1 MKRRHLVVIVSA
13 FTLLT
18 VLFVLAVMIG
28 VGVGTDPG
36 REQIRSLIERQLA
49 GSVKGKVHL
58 GRIRGGGLTGFT
70 LDTFA
75 IRDLE
80 DSLLVSTGR
89 VTVQYD
95 VRDVLDR
102 RLLLRNIQVEHPVIR
117 FRQYAKGDW
126 NFQRVFRRDRPAG
139 PDAPG
144 RSFGDYVVLDSVRV
158 RDGEFIMTRSWTPDD
173 SLRGA
178 KRDSAIRRNLTN
190 PNREIRHNTDGL
202 THTYRWSRV
211 SGFLPRVRIA
221 DPDSSRFGMLF
232 VIDTLN
238 VDEFEPPFKFRNGRG
253 VVRKLG
259 DSVFADIAH
268 FQLPASAGSA
278 KGKIWWG
285 SGLPIRVD
293 INIKADSVSLN
304 DVAWVY
310 ETLPRTGG
318 GKTNLRIRNNA
329 QNLKHFEYALSDM
342 DVTSTRSRVSGA
354 MTFVV
359 GGPVLVIKDVDL
371 RGAPVNFDLVRTFAG
386 EPLPVDWQG
395 NLYGIVR
402 GPGGPLTHF
411 VVDTSYVTFRDAHVL
426 GAISQGSGRGG
437 LNILDPE
444 LTEFHNFHVNIGNL
458 DLRTIQYL
466 YPAFPRIGGTVS
478 GVATLD
484 SSWLDVRFSR
494 ADITHRNMPGEPSRI
509 TGSGRVTYGEQFM
522 TYDVALNAQ
531 PLSVTMMS
539 HAYEL
544 GLKGLMSGP
553 ITAKGTTNDLQL
565 TMQLQGPAGGFT
577 YAGRVDLYPLSVA
590 ARGTGRLEQLD
601 LAQVVDRPNT
611 PQGFVTGSYQL
622 DVRGD
627 TNDIGTLVGTAALL
641 VERSE
646 LDGVRIFPS
655 RLRARFADRRMLVD
669 TLIIE
674 SVAAKMIASGALGL
688 TSDRTDS
695 LWYEVSVDSLGGLRR
710 YVAPL
715 LPARADAQTDSLAG
729 TMRVEGFVK
738 GSLRSLS
745 VAGNVTGTNVVVRRE
760 AGRTIQGTFAF
771 SDVFN
776 EPTGGLSV
784 RLNSL
789 DFGGIRLDSVGTEMQ
804 LRTDRKG
811 TFSVGAVARNGV
823 RFSAA
828 GDLELQKWRSD
839 VLFKTLSVVTDSN
852 RWTLAKPAAL
862 TFSGDKAVSV
872 DSLVIANGRGGRVAL
887 AGNVPDSGAAA
898 LVLRADSLP
907 LHDVGEVLQLRSP
920 FDGIAHVT
928 VTGAGTA
935 LAPTMN
941 MQARLNRVH
950 YGNMLVERVNASAEY
965 SNHRARVALDLIAGG
980 RTALLARGSLPVDV
994 RYFGAE
1000 LLEDTLV
1007 ASVRTD
1013 SASFSLIRTVIPALD
1028 SAKGELVANLD
1039 VRGTWKH
1046 PDITGALRVENG
1058 EAWVDTLGIKLRD
1071 VNVDVGFFGHGDSLA
1086 IRRASA
1092 RSGTS
1097 AGDSVSLTGYVAYRD
1112 IDNPYLDLRLR
1123 ARNFHILDKRAVA
1136 RLDVSTEGNGMRL
1149 RGQLRGATLTGGI
1162 VVDRGVIY
1170 LPDPVLARKRY
1181 GDFTSMLRDTT
1192 RANGSGVAASSGIF
1206 QTILFDDV
1214 RVTLGDEVRLQ
1225 SREAN
1230 IVLGGELNI
1239 QQRSKRSANVA
1250 SSGTLESDSSLVL
1263 VFDGVLRAERGTYT
1277 LDLGPLVRR
1286 EFQVEGGS
1294 VTFFGAA
1301 DLAPE
1306 LDIRALHT
1314 VRTAEGGERNIRVR
1328 LTGTLSNPVLD
1339 LESAESFAMS
1349 QSDMVSYLIFGQPN
1363 FALTSEGSNY
1373 VQLAAQQ
1380 IFPAAT
1386 SFAAAQLRSFLGPA
1400 ADFLQLRP
1408 GSTDLTRLSSNSLG
1422 ATVGDV
1428 ISTSR
1433 FGGEAQ
1439 LTQKLYLSVSAGT
1452 GICSGSETSD
1462 QRSWSDIWI
1471 EGLSG
1476 KLEYRLSP
1484 DASLRVGKE
1493 PGTSSCRT
1501 ASVGRVVPAPSQ
1513 WGLSLFKTWRF

>member
-49 GSVKGKVHL
+49 GNVRGKVHL

-102 RLLLRNIQVEHPVIR
+102 RLLLRNVHVEHPVIR

-158 RDGEFIMTRSWTPDD
+158 RNGEFIMTRSWTPDD

-190 PNREIRHNTDGL
+190 PAREIRHNTDGL
-202 THTYRWSRV
+202 THTYRWSRA
-211 SGFLPRVRIA
+211 SGFLPHVRIA
-221 DPDSSRFGMLF
+221 DPDSNRFGMDF

-253 VVRKLG
+253 RVRKLG
-259 DSVFADIAH
+259 DSVFVDIAH

-293 INIKADSVSLN
+293 VNIKADSVALN

-318 GKTNLRIRNNA
+318 GKTNLRITNNK
-329 QNLKHFEYALSDM
+329 QNLKRFEYALSNM
-342 DVTSTRSRVSGA
+342 DVTSTRSRVMGA
-354 MTFVV
+354 MTFVT
-359 GGPVLVIKDVDL
+359 GGPVLEVKDVDL
-371 RGAPVNFDLVRTFAG
+371 RGAPVNFDLIRTFAG

-402 GPGGPLTHF
+402 GPGGPLTRF
-411 VVDTSYVTFRDAHVL
+411 MVDTSHVIFRDAHVL

-444 LTEFHNFHVNIGNL
+444 LTEFHNFQVNLATL
-458 DLRTIQYL
+458 DLRSIEYL
-466 YPAFPRIGGTVS
+466 FPAFPRIGGTVA

-484 SSWLDVRFSR
+484 SSWLDVRFSK

-522 TYDVALNAQ
+522 TYDVNLNAQ

-539 HAYEL
+539 RAYEL

-577 YAGRVDLYPLSVA
+577 YAGRVDVYPLSVA
-590 ARGTGRLEQLD
+590 ARGSGRLEQLD
-601 LAQVVDRPNT
+601 LSQVVDRPNA
-611 PQGFVTGSYQL
+611 PPGFVTGSYQL

-627 TNDIGTLVGTAALL
+627 TNDIGTLVGMAALL

-646 LDGVRIFPS
+646 LDGVRIYPS

-669 TLIIE
+669 TLIVE
-674 SVAAKMIASGALGL
+674 SVAAKMIATGALGL

-695 LWYEVSVDSLGGLRR
+695 LLYEISVDSLGGLRR

-715 LPARADAQTDSLAG
+715 LPARAGAEIDSLSG
-729 TMRVEGFVK
+729 SMLVTGFAR
-738 GSLRSLS
+738 GSLRSLDI
-745 VAGNVTGTNVVVRRE
+745 AGKLTGTNVVVRRE
-760 AGRTIQGTFAF
+760 AGREVRGTFAL
-771 SDVFN
+771 SNVFDQPSG
-776 EPTGGLSV
+776 ELSL
-784 RLNSL
+784 RLASL
-789 DFGGIRLDSVGTEMQ
+789 DVGGIRLDSVGADIQ
-804 LRTDRKG
+804 LGTDRKG
-811 TFSVGAVARNGV
+811 SFTFGAVGRNRV
-823 RFSAA
+823 IFAAA
-828 GDLELQKWRSD
+828 GELALEEKRSN
-839 VLFKTLSVVTDSN
+839 VLFRTLTVLTDSN
-852 RWTLAKPAAL
+852 RWTLSRPAAL
-862 TFSGDKAVSV
+862 TFSGDKAFAA
-872 DSLVIANGRGGRVAL
+872 DSFVIANGRGARVSMV
-887 AGNVPDSGAAA
+887 GNVPDTGAAT
-898 LVLRADSLP
+898 LGLRGDSLP
-907 LHDVGEVLQLRSP
+907 LRDIGNIIQLRSQLS
-920 FDGIAHVT
+920 GVAHVT
-928 VTGAGTA
+928 LTGAGTA
-935 LAPTMN
+935 AAPTMN

-950 YGNMLVERVNASAEY
+950 YGNMQVERVNASADY
-965 SNHRARVALDLIAGG
+965 ANRRARVALDLTAAG
-980 RTALLARGSLPVDV
+980 RTALLARGSLPIEV

-1000 LLEDTLV
+1000 LLEDTLI

-1013 SASFSLIRTVIPALD
+1013 SASFSLIRMIIPALD

-1058 EAWVDTLGIKLRD
+1058 EAWVDTLGIKLRG

-1092 RSGTS
+1092 WSGTT
-1097 AGDSVSLTGYVAYRD
+1097 AADSISLTGYVAYRD
-1112 IDNPYLDLRLR
+1112 LDNPYLDLRLR
-1123 ARNFHILDKRAVA
+1123 ARNFHVLDRRALA
-1136 RLDVSTEGNGMRL
+1136 RLFVSTEGNGMRL

-1181 GDFTSMLRDTT
+1181 GDFTSMFRDTAIS
-1192 RANGSGVAASSGIF
+1192 RGSGVAASSGLME
-1206 QTILFDDV
+1206 TILFDDV

-1239 QQRSKRSANVA
+1239 QQRAKRSANVA
-1250 SSGTLESDSSLVL
+1250 STGTLESDSSLVL

-1286 EFQVEGGS
+1286 EFQVEGGT

-1306 LDIRALHT
+1306 LDIRALHR

-1408 GSTDLTRLSSNSLG
+1408 GSTDLTKLG
-1422 ATVGDV
+1422 ANGFGSTVGDV

-1439 LTQKLYLSVSAGT
+1439 LTQRLYLSVSAGT
-1452 GICSGSETSD
+1452 GLCSDDAAD
-1462 QRSWSDIWI
+1462 QQRWRDIWI

-1476 KLEYRLSP
+1476 KLEYRLSD

-1493 PGTSSCRT
+1493 PGTTSCRA
-1501 ASVGRVVPAPSQ
+1501 ASVGRVVQAPSQ

>member
-18 VLFVLAVMIG
+18 VLFVAAVMIG

-36 REQIRSLIERQLA
+36 REQIRSLIQNQLA
-49 GSVKGKVHL
+49 GSVRGKVHL

-70 LDTFA
+70 LDSFA

-80 DSLLVSTGR
+80 DSLLVSSGR
-89 VTVQYD
+89 VSVEYD
-95 VRDVLDR
+95 IRDLLDR
-102 RLLLRNIQVEHPVIR
+102 RLLLRNVRLESPVIR
-117 FRQYAKGDW
+117 LRQYEKGDW
-126 NFQRVFRRDRPAG
+126 NFQRVFRRQG
-139 PDAPG
+139 PSGPETPG
-144 RSFGDYVVLDSVRV
+144 RGFGDYVVLDSVRV
-158 RDGEFIMTRSWTPDD
+158 RNGEFILTRPWSPDD

-178 KRDSAIRRNLTN
+178 RRDSAIRRNLTN
-190 PNREIRHNTDGL
+190 PAREIRHNTDGL

-211 SGFLPRVRIA
+211 SGFLPRARIA
-221 DPDSSRFGMLF
+221 DPDSNRFGMLF
-232 VIDTLN
+232 AIDTLD
-238 VDEFEPPFKFRNGRG
+238 VDEFEPPFRFRNGRG

-259 DSVFADIAH
+259 DSVFVEIAH
-268 FQLPASAGSA
+268 FELPASAGSA
-278 KGKIWWG
+278 KGRIWWG

-293 INIKADSVSLN
+293 VSIRADSVALN

-318 GKTNLRIRNNA
+318 GRTNLRITNNR
-329 QNLKHFEYALSDM
+329 QNLKHFEYALTEM
-342 DVTSTRSRVSGA
+342 DVTSTRSRVMGA

-359 GGPVLVIKDVDL
+359 GGPVLVVKDVDL
-371 RGAPVNFDLVRTFAG
+371 RGAPVNFDLIRTFAG

-402 GPGGPLTHF
+402 GPGGPLTQF
-411 VVDTSYVTFRDAHVL
+411 LVDTSHVIFRDAHVL
-426 GAISQGSGRGG
+426 GAISRGSGRGG

-444 LTEFHNFHVNIGNL
+444 LTEFRGFQVNVETL
-458 DLRTIQYL
+458 DLRSIEHL
-466 YPAFPRIGGTVS
+466 FPAFPRIGGTIS
-478 GVATLD
+478 GIATLD
-484 SSWLDVRFSR
+484 SSWLDVRFSK
-494 ADITHRNMPGEPSRI
+494 ADVTHRNMPGQPSRI

-522 TYDVALNAQ
+522 TYDVSLNAQ

-539 HAYEL
+539 HAYDL

-565 TMQLQGPAGGFT
+565 VMQLQGPAGGFT
-577 YAGRVDLYPLSVA
+577 YAGRVDVYPLSVA
-590 ARGTGRLEQLD
+590 ARGAGRFEQLD
-601 LAQVVDRPNT
+601 LAQVIDRAAT
-611 PQGFVTGSYQL
+611 PTGFVTGSYQI

-627 TNDIGTLVGTAALL
+627 TNDVGTLTGSASVL

-646 LDGVRIFPS
+646 LDGMRIYPS
-655 RLRARFADRRMLVD
+655 RLRARFADRRVHVD
-669 TLIIE
+669 TLLVE
-674 SVAAKMIASGALGL
+674 SVAAKLIASGALGL
-688 TSDRTDS
+688 TDDRTDS

-710 YVAPL
+710 YMTPL
-715 LPARADAQTDSLAG
+715 LPARASAQTDSLAG
-729 TMRVEGFVK
+729 SMVLTGYAR
-738 GSLRSLS
+738 GSLRSLGI
-745 VAGNVTGTNVVVRRE
+745 AGTATGRNLVVRRE
-760 AGRTIQGTFAF
+760 AGRDIQGSFAF
-771 SDVFN
+771 SNVLDEPAGDV
-776 EPTGGLSV
+776 SV
-784 RLNSL
+784 RFASL
-789 DFGGIRLDSVGTEMQ
+789 DFGGVRLDTVVTDIRVG
-804 LRTDRKG
+804 TDRKG
-811 TFSVGAVARNGV
+811 TFSVGAVGRNRV
-823 RFSAA
+823 RFSAG
-828 GDLELQKWRSD
+828 GDLMVARGRSD
-839 VLFKTLSVVTDSN
+839 LLFKTLSIVTDSS
-852 RWTLAKPAAL
+852 RWVLTRPAAL
-862 TFSGDKAVSV
+862 AFSGEKAFTA
-872 DSLVIANGRGGRVAL
+872 DSLQMTNGRGGRLALVAH
-887 AGNVPDSGAAA
+887 VPDSGAAT
-898 LVLRADSLP
+898 LTLRGDSLP
-907 LHDVGEVLQLRSP
+907 MRDIGDIIQLRSP
-920 FDGIAHVT
+920 LSGVAHVT
-928 VTGAGTA
+928 LDGAGTA
-935 LAPTMN
+935 AAPTMSLR
-941 MQARLNRVH
+941 ARLHGVQ
-950 YGNMLVERVNASAEY
+950 YGNVQVERVNASAEY
-965 SNHRARVALDLIAGG
+965 SNHRARATLDLIAGG

-994 RYFGAE
+994 SYFGVD
-1000 LLEDTLV
+1000 LLDDTLV

-1013 SASFSLIRTVIPALD
+1013 SASFSLIRTLIPALD

-1058 EAWVDTLGIKLRD
+1058 EAWVDTLGVWLRG
-1071 VNVDVGFFGHGDSLA
+1071 VNVDVAFFGHGDSLA

-1092 RSGTS
+1092 WSGAT
-1097 AGDSVSLTGYVAYRD
+1097 AVDSISLSGYVAYRD
-1112 IDNPYLDLRLR
+1112 LDNPYLDLRLR
-1123 ARNFHILDKRAVA
+1123 MRNFHVLDKRAIA
-1136 RLDVSTEGNGMRL
+1136 RLFVSTEGNGMRL

-1162 VVDRGVIY
+1162 VVDRGIIY

-1192 RANGSGVAASSGIF
+1192 RSRGSGVAASSSLL
-1206 QTILFDDV
+1206 QSILFDDV
-1214 RVTLGDEVRLQ
+1214 RLTLGDEVRLQ

-1239 QQRSKRSANVA
+1239 QQRAKRSANVGA
-1250 SSGTLESDSSLVL
+1250 SGALESDSSLVL

-1277 LDLGPLVRR
+1277 LDLGRLVRR

-1408 GSTDLTRLSSNSLG
+1408 GSTDLTRLSNSSFST
-1422 ATVGDV
+1422 TVGDV

-1439 LTQKLYLSVSAGT
+1439 LTQNLYLSVSAGT
-1452 GICSGSETSD
+1452 GLCSGEDTD
-1462 QRSWSDIWI
+1462 QASKWSVVWI

-1493 PGTSSCRT
+1493 PGTTSCRAT
-1501 ASVGRVVPAPSQ
+1501 SAGRVVQAPSQ